1 MFMMIE
7 KHRTEYKLIDQ
18 VINELTQVMQRI
30 ETLEASAEENRTIIQ
45 ELHQSG
51 MMYRKVIEHL
61 PHRIFIK
68 DVYLAYVFCNGTYAH
83 DLNIKPDEI
92 SGKTDYD
99 FFSKEMAE
107 KMITKETEILSSGV
121 KREMEEKY
129 VVSGKELTVLA
140 TKTPVRND
148 SGDIIGLQVVL
159 RDITE
164 DKRREE
170 QHASRLRNLVE
181 LLDQEKTKSDALSMD
196 LERMT
201 VERNQLQ
208 DEIKDTQ
215 ESMKKQVALRDAES
229 ETLREDLQRET
240 AERKEAVERLRK
252 SFTQIQDLMNS
263 VQSLMGPSGNED
275 Q

>member
-30 ETLEASAEENRTIIQ
+30 ETLEASAEENQMLIQ
-45 ELHQSG
+45 GLHQSV
-51 MMYRKVIEHL
+51 MIYRKGIESL
-61 PHRIFIK
+61 SHRMFIK
-68 DVYLAYVFCNGTYAH
+68 DVYLAYVFCNETYAH
-83 DLNIKPDEI
+83 DLSIKPDEI

-99 FFSKEMAE
+99 FFSKDLAE
-107 KMITKETEILSSGV
+107 KIIAEETEILSSGV
-121 KREMEEKY
+121 KKEMEEKY
-129 VVSGKELTVLA
+129 VVCGKELTVLA

-148 SGDIIGLQVVL
+148 NGDIFGLQVML

-170 QHASRLRNLVE
+170 QQASQLRSLAE
-181 LLDQEKTKSDALSMD
+181 LRDQEKTKSDALSMD

-208 DEIKDTQ
+208 TEIKDMQ
-215 ESMKKQVALRDAES
+215 VNMKKQTVLRDAER
-229 ETLREDLQRET
+229 EKLREDLQRET

-263 VQSLMGPSGNED
+263 VQSLMGPSNSED